1 MHFLTK
7 KVQKGLH
14 ILFVYHI
21 IDTLTHKQKAVKWKV
36 VGTRIAVVYV
46 KGFSMEQ
53 VYDKIIG
60 ERRHFKNGKRSY
72 QNSFKG
78 I

>member
-1 MHFLTK
+1 MQK
-7 KVQKGLH
+7 KYQLFSINSKKGLH
-14 ILFVYHI
+14 ILFFYHI
-21 IDTLTHKQKAVKWKV
+21 IDTLTHKRRAVKWKV

-60 ERRHFKNGKRSY
+60 ERRLL
-72 QNSFKG
+72 
-78 I
+78 

>member
-53 VYDKIIG
+53 VYDKDY
-60 ERRHFKNGKRSY
+60 RRKETIVKWQKKLSKFV
-72 QNSFKG
+72 
-78 I
+78 